1 MNEIW
6 KNIEGYEGKYQV
18 SNLGRVKAL
27 EFPVFRLN
35 GSIGL
40 HKERI
45 FKGSMHKMG
54 YLFVGLR
61 KDHYK
66 EHIFVHR
73 LVAHAFPEICGEWFE
88 GAEVDHIDGNRLN
101 NAAENLRW
109 VTHRDNMNN
118 PITVHRIT
126 VNHK

>member
-88 GAEVDHIDGNRLN
+88 GAEVDHIDCNRLN
-101 NAAENLRW
+101 NAAENLR
-109 VTHRDNMNN
+109 
-118 PITVHRIT
+118 
-126 VNHK
+126 